1 MSLHRFASLTAA
13 ATLALIYVG
22 ALVTSTGSGLA
33 VPDWPLSFGRFFP
46 PMVGGVFYEHG
57 HRMVA
62 ATVGLLTIAL
72 TLWTRLGEPRS
83 WVRRLAVIALCVV
96 VVQGVLGGATVL
108 LGLPLAVSVTHA
120 CLAQA
125 FLCIIVTIAECTG
138 RAWVRPPGAG
148 RQVVDRAPGR
158 VRLEWLSTGFAL
170 LVYVQLLIGATMR
183 HMGAGLAIPDFPLA
197 FGGLIPPLAS
207 PGIVVHFAHRLGALT
222 LIIAAVWI
230 AGEIARRHPTERQ
243 IVGPAAFVVGLVML
257 QVSLGA
263 VTIWTRRAVV
273 PTSAHVMV
281 GAAILATSVVLAL
294 RVWRDMPGVRR
305 VDDVP
310 LLARQ
315 QVT

>member
-1 MSLHRFASLTAA
+1 
-13 ATLALIYVG
+13 
-22 ALVTSTGSGLA
+22 
-33 VPDWPLSFGRFFP
+33 
-46 PMVGGVFYEHG
+46 MVGGVFYEHG

-222 LIIAAVWI
+222 LIVAAVWI